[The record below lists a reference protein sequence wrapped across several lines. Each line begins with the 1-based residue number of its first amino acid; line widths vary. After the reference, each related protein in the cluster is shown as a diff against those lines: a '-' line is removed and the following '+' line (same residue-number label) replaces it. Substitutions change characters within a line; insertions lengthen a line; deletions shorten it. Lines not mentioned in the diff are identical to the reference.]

1 MTADDTLDPVVARE
15 LEELEAAFSAP
26 LRDLRPEPDV
36 TFTRE
41 LDARAAA
48 GFPRRRPRV
57 RLPKLPLLAPGLALS
72 GVCAVLIVVAVT
84 SSGGGTVSGSGGGS
98 SSSGAASAI
107 APRPQEAAK
116 SAGGTAGAAQSLS
129 TLAPPA
135 PGGSPRSDARTKRF
149 VEHSAA
155 ITLATPPADV
165 ADTADRIVAVADRLG
180 GFVVSSTVTAT
191 DGSGGGGEFVLRV
204 PAARLPEALAQ
215 LSRIA
220 HVRERRQDATD
231 ITAQHTSAADRL
243 AEARAQRA
251 SLLRRLA
258 KATTDAET
266 ASLRAQLKD
275 VDRRIAVD
283 RAALGRVDNRARYAN
298 VAVSLVADPK
308 AGAAGPKH
316 HTSGWT
322 PGDAAHTALRVL
334 EVAVGVALVALA
346 VLVPLGLV
354 VALILVAVR
363 LSARRGRERA
373 LDAV

>member
-26 LRDLRPEPDV
+26 LRELRPEPDV

-84 SSGGGTVSGSGGGS
+84 SGGGGNTSSLPSSLPSSAGGSGAESAS
-98 SSSGAASAI
+98 SD
-107 APRPQEAAK
+107 AK
-116 SAGGTAGAAQSLS
+116 SASGTAAAPATASAQSL
-129 TLAPPA
+129 A
-135 PGGSPRSDARTKRF
+135 SPVSPVRTKRF
-149 VEHSAA
+149 VQRSAA
-155 ITLATPPADV
+155 ITLATTPADV
-165 ADTADRIVAVADRLG
+165 ADTADRIVAVADHLG

-191 DGSGGGGEFVLRV
+191 DGNGGGGEFVLRV
-204 PAARLPEALAQ
+204 PAARLQDALAQ

-231 ITAQHTSAADRL
+231 ITAEHTSAADRL

-266 ASLRAQLKD
+266 ASLRAQIKD
-275 VDRRIAVD
+275 VDRRIALD
-283 RAALGRVDNRARYAN
+283 RAALGRIDNRARYAD

-308 AGAAGPKH
+308 AGAVGPKH
-316 HTSGWT
+316 HSSGWT
-322 PGDAAHTALRVL
+322 PGDAVHTALRVL
-334 EVAVGVALVALA
+334 EVALGAALVALA
-346 VLVPLGLV
+346 VLLPLGLV
-354 VALILVAVR
+354 AALVLVAVR